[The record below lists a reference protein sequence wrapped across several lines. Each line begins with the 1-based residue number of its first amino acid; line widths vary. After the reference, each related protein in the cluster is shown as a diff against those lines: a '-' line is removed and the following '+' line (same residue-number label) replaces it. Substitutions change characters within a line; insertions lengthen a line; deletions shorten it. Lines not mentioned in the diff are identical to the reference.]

1 MKEIVSIAKALSDEN
16 RIKALMVLC
25 GREVCVC
32 QIVEFLKLAP
42 STVSKHMS
50 ILKAAGLVESRR
62 DEKWIYYKLAKKGTT
77 PAVKSILEWLSN
89 HLGRCVDKDSCC
101 GVRIPKSIKDNICP
115 KPKR

>member
-1 MKEIVSIAKALSDEN
+1 MKGIVLIAKALSDKN

-32 QIVEFLKLAP
+32 QLVEFLKLAP

-62 DEKWIYYKLAKKGTT
+62 DEKWIYFSCHVFRVTF
-77 PAVKSILEWLSN
+77 
-89 HLGRCVDKDSCC
+89 VDQKAQDFLWSSRESLVYR
-101 GVRIPKSIKDNICP
+101 GQQ
-115 KPKR
+115 